1 MPAVFRP
8 IDFRAANGGR
18 PMLQVPSAQW
28 CAGPFSLSAEI
39 ANGAATSVN
48 LATPDVWFGDA
59 QVRQAY
65 ALTNGVATSNIKA
78 TLWLEAVMLQF
89 PTGAFAA
96 LAAATKDNLLADT
109 TAPYIEANVGGT
121 VRKIGLV
128 GHMEQLV
135 RILASALAAGAQAE
149 VAELMAG
156 RPYVLPSPISIDLEN
171 DTFYLKSDA
180 DVALGAATPV
190 VLRLQGQ
197 LYPSTA
203 GLPGMLP
210 GGACGIQVPDAQ
222 EVGPAFIAEFRKS
235 TQQAIALARPLF

>member
-1 MPAVFRP
+1 MPAVMYPR
-8 IDFRAANGGR
+8 DFRAANGGR

-28 CAGPFSLSAEI
+28 CAGPFNVTAEI
-39 ANGAATSVN
+39 ANGAATSWD
-48 LATPDVWFGDA
+48 LSTQDSWYGDA

-65 ALTNGVATSNIKA
+65 ALANAGTVKMKA
-78 TLWLEAVMLQF
+78 TLWLEALFLQF

-96 LAAATKDNLLADT
+96 LAAATKDNLLVDT
-109 TAPYIEANVGGT
+109 TAPYIEVNVGGT

-135 RILASALAAGAQAE
+135 RIRASALAAGAQAE
-149 VAELMAG
+149 VAELIAG
-156 RPYVLPSPISIDLEN
+156 RPYVLPSPIAIDLEN

-190 VLRLQGQ
+190 ALKLQGQ
-197 LYPSTA
+197 LYPSTV

-210 GGACGIQVPDAQ
+210 GAACGVAMPDAS
-222 EVGPAFIAEFRKS
+222 EIGPNFIADFRKS
-235 TQQAIALARPLF
+235 TQQVIALARPLF